1 MEWRNIEEF
10 DGRYQVSDDGQ
21 VRNAIS
27 GAILKQ
33 QFAGSTVQ
41 YPIVVLC
48 NGAAKRKCGMPKYVR
63 RYVHRLVADAFIP
76 NREEKPEVN
85 HIDSNPL
92 NNAAQNLE
100 WVTHAENI
108 RHAIDHGNAAK
119 SRKKVIR
126 DDGIEYSSITE
137 AANAMGY
144 DKSNMS
150 KACRYGWRVRGHRFS
165 FVGQVG
171 W

>member
-10 DGRYQVSDDGQ
+10 GGMYQVSDDGQ
-21 VRNAIS
+21 VRNTKS
-27 GAILKQ
+27 GIVLCQKY
-33 QFAGSTVQ
+33 AGSTVK

-48 NGAAKRKCGMPKYVR
+48 NGPAKVRGDKPKYVR

-76 NREEKPEVN
+76 NRDGKPEVN

-92 NNAAQNLE
+92 NNTAQNLE

-108 RHAIDHGNAAK
+108 RHAISQGNASK

-150 KACRYGWRVRGHRFS
+150 KACRDGWRVRGHRFS
-165 FVGQVG
+165 FV
-171 W
+171 